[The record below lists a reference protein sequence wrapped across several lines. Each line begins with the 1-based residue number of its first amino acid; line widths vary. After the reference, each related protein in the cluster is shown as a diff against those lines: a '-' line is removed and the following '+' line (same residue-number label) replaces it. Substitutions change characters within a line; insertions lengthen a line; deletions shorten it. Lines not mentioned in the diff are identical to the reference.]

1 MQWVV
6 IDNKLV
12 KNPTKEQLINGKDIT
27 YIYGGN
33 EDIVIQTWWVDDEHT
48 SCIDFAY
55 CLSMIEA
62 MDANASPSY
71 NPKYDLRKKEFENHG
86 IMFTPQDLKS
96 ITIPKSMITE
106 DGIVNL
112 GGYRRLNSFL
122 Y

>member
-12 KNPTKEQLINGKDIT
+12 KNPTKEQLARTDVT
-27 YIYGGN
+27 YIYGGV
-33 EDIVIQTWWVDDEHT
+33 EDIVIQTWWVNKEHT
-48 SCIDFAY
+48 LCVDFAY
-55 CLSMIEA
+55 SLSMIET
-62 MDANASPSY
+62 MNINASPSK
-71 NPKYDLRKKEFENHG
+71 NPKYDLRKMVFKNKG
-86 IMFTPQDLKS
+86 ITWTPQDLKS

>member
-12 KNPTKEQLINGKDIT
+12 KNPTKEQLARTDIT
-27 YIYGGN
+27 HIYGGD
-33 EDIVIQTWWVDDEHT
+33 EDIVIQTWWVNNEHT
-48 SCIDFAY
+48 LCIDFAY
-55 CLSMIEA
+55 SLSMIEA
-62 MDANASPSY
+62 MDINASPSH
-71 NPKYDLRKKEFENHG
+71 NPKYDLRKKVFENHG

-122 Y
+122 C

>member
-6 IDNKLV
+6 IDDKLV
-12 KNPTKEQLINGKDIT
+12 KNPTKEQLARTDVT
-27 YIYGGN
+27 YIYSGD
-33 EDIVIQTWWVDDEHT
+33 EDIVIQTWWVNDEHT

-62 MDANASPSY
+62 MDANISPSH
-71 NPKYDLRKKEFENHG
+71 NPKYDLRKMFFKNNG
-86 IMFTPQDLKS
+86 ITWTPQDLKS
-96 ITIPKSMITE
+96 ITIPKSMITK